1 MKYELRK
8 YWTKVRTLLVGKK
21 SHEVLL
27 FVFFLCVSA
36 GFWLLQTLNETF
48 EVEIQVPLRLRG
60 VPDNVLVTTE
70 LPAELSVMVRDR
82 GSSIIR
88 YYRENELAP
97 VEVDFSKYDNGAI
110 NGRVQLSGS
119 EILHSVQNLLEG
131 TTQVLSIRPDTLEYY
146 YNRGLS
152 RRLAVR
158 ACGSLSASPQN
169 YVQEVRFSP
178 DSVTVYAPSSVLDT
192 MKYAYTRPLTMTNLS
207 SNETSA
213 VRLRSMKGVKY
224 DPDAVEMSVSIGY
237 YAEKTVKVPVIGLN
251 FPGDKVLRTFPSRV
265 DVTFRVESAKY
276 QNITSENFVLAA
288 TYEELLQNASDKYRL
303 HLKSMPEGV
312 SNVRISPTEVDYLI
326 EQIETEE
333 TKQ

>member
-1 MKYELRK
+1 MKYELKK
-8 YWTKVRTLLVGKK
+8 YWTKVRTLLVGKQ
-21 SHEVLL
+21 SHEVLV
-27 FVFFLCVSA
+27 FAFFLCVSG

-48 EVEIQVPLRLRG
+48 EVEIQVPLRLVG

-70 LPAELSVMVRDR
+70 LPSELSVMVKDR

-88 YYRENELAP
+88 YYRENQLPP
-97 VEVDFSKYDNGAI
+97 VEVDFTKYDNGTI
-110 NGRVQLSGS
+110 NGRVQLSGT
-119 EILHSVQNLLEG
+119 EILHSVQNMLEG

-169 YVQEVRFSP
+169 YLQEVRFSP

-192 MKYAYTRPLTMTNLS
+192 MRFAYTQPLTMTNLS
-207 SNETSA
+207 GNETRP
-213 VRLRSMKGVKY
+213 VRLRHMKGVKY
-224 DPDAVEMSVSIGY
+224 DPESVDMSVLVGY
-237 YAEKTVKVPVIGLN
+237 YTEKSVKVPVIGLN
-251 FPGDKVLRTFPSRV
+251 FPGDKALRTFPAVV
-265 DVTFRVESAKY
+265 DVTFRVESARY

-288 TYEELLQNASDKYRL
+288 TYEELLQNPSDKYRL
-303 HLKSMPEGV
+303 HLKSLPDGV
-312 SNVRISPTEVDYLI
+312 SNVRIVPADVDYLI

-333 TKQ
+333 VKQ